1 MPTPAAAAQVSGAGM
16 QEGASYQLHNVEVK
30 PYVELAYVGQFGAE
44 TDFHTDDY
52 RFAGQNLNGGNAGL
66 GMDMKFSENWSANT
80 RINTVFG
87 HDVDNEVN
95 AYIGAKYQ
103 F

>member
-1 MPTPAAAAQVSGAGM
+1 
-16 QEGASYQLHNVEVK
+16 
-30 PYVELAYVGQFGAE
+30 
-44 TDFHTDDY
+44 
-52 RFAGQNLNGGNAGL
+52 
-66 GMDMKFSENWSANT
+66 MDMKFSENWSANT